1 MNDLETRAAQI
12 AVSLQ
17 KQNFV
22 KMSPITWTAVGGVFI
37 YLFLVFQGLVPP
49 AGVSWGFFVVTFIIK
64 ILACFAVLGGINL
77 VIFELWTRRQ
87 LKSASRVLAW
97 DGKSRE
103 LSERD
108 AMSSLL
114 ALLDFPHRFIFRFL
128 VQWVIGSFVIV
139 TALLVFY
146 RLPYSNILY
155 LSLGNMSIMCLMST
169 FHYFK
174 IKRVYEEPLRE
185 ALARFPNYFERQ
197 ELATRR
203 VGYGRK
209 IFIYIVVLVGST
221 AWLTT
226 HLSITGQIRASDM
239 QRDEFMSQRMNTFSS
254 GLEQALLRQASAI
267 ELEAKVD
274 ILLGGT
280 EVPAYLL
287 DGNGKNILN
296 RPMPDLHREIISRIP
311 AAKAGKVPLSFG
323 DIFRPGGFGQT
334 FGPRQDLVVRI
345 TDRVLHAYAAHGEY
359 ILTVDKVGQ
368 DATLV
373 TIKPQGKIS
382 LQQLGPILF
391 MFGLAL
397 LLSALF
403 AHFMQREIM
412 DPLDR
417 VIESSKAVAAGDLTA
432 SAPIMADDEM
442 GELATHHLRMVA
454 SIRAMVRQIAQA
466 ATAIESAAVQIADR
480 TQETSEGSQ
489 AQSVGVEETSAAIAE
504 MNQTIGNIAESVD
517 TLASS
522 AEQSSA
528 SILEM
533 SATNEEVAA
542 GAERLS
548 AAVEETTASI
558 QEMSA
563 SIRQVAENVS
573 SASGKAGEAASGMRQ
588 MRESLKQV
596 DRIASESSSI
606 ADQVTRDAESGEGA
620 VRMTI
625 QGIGRIQDTSREA
638 AEVIERLSRR
648 ARQIGRILTVIEEV
662 TEETNL
668 LALNAAI
675 IAAQAGE
682 HGRGFAVVADE
693 IKDLAERTQASTS
706 EITEQ
711 IRAVQDDAKNAVMA
725 VERGADSVGEG
736 MKLSEEAGTALRQIL
751 ESAQRSR
758 QQAKKIS
765 DSTQEQSRQA
775 DRTLSFFESIAVMI
789 DEINTATQEQSR
801 GSDQIILASEKMRDI
816 AMQVRKATREQAV
829 GSRQI
834 SQAIEHITHIT
845 NYINTSQ
852 SEQRKSAQ
860 QVLQAMSSIA
870 DIATRNVEGV
880 EKVSQAVGNLK
891 VMADNLKAM
900 IDSFRMEGNGDNH

>member
-1 MNDLETRAAQI
+1 MNDLETRAAEI
-12 AVSLQ
+12 AASLQ

-22 KMSPITWTAVGGVFI
+22 KMTPITLTAVGGVI
-37 YLFLVFQGLVPP
+37 LYLFLVFQGLMPP
-49 AGVSWGFFVVTFIIK
+49 QGVNWLFFVVVFISK
-64 ILACFAVLGGINL
+64 IIICFAVLGVTN
-77 VIFELWTRRQ
+77 VAIFEAWTNRQ
-87 LKSASRVLAW
+87 LKLAARVLAW
-97 DGKSRE
+97 DGKNRDLNDRE
-103 LSERD
+103 

-114 ALLDFPHRFIFRFL
+114 ALLDFPHQFIFRFL
-128 VQWVIGSFVIV
+128 IHWIIGSFVII
-139 TALLVFY
+139 TALLTFY

-185 ALARFPNYFERQ
+185 ALTRFPSYFSRQ
-197 ELATRR
+197 ELATKR

-209 IFIYIVVLVGST
+209 IFIYIVVLVGAT
-221 AWLTT
+221 TWLTT
-226 HLSITGQIRASDM
+226 HLSITGQIRSADM
-239 QRDEFMSQRMNTFSS
+239 QRDEFLGQRMSTFGS
-254 GLEQALLRQASAI
+254 GLDQALKRHASGI
-267 ELEAKVD
+267 ELQAKVD

-280 EVPAYLL
+280 ETPAYLL
-287 DGNGKNILN
+287 DNKGVNILN
-296 RPMPDLHREIISRIP
+296 NTIPPLDREIISRIP
-311 AAKAGKVPLSFG
+311 AVSPGLPLSFG
-323 DIFRPGGFGQT
+323 DLLRAGGIGKT
-334 FGPRQDLVVRI
+334 FGPFQDLIVRI
-345 TDRVLHAYAAHGEY
+345 TGRVLHAYADHGEY
-359 ILTVDKVGQ
+359 ILTVDPVGN
-368 DATLV
+368 DAVLV
-373 TIKPQGKIS
+373 TIKPQEKIS
-382 LQQLGPILF
+382 LQQMGPILT
-391 MFGLAL
+391 MFVLAL
-397 LLSALF
+397 VLSALF
-403 AHFMQREIM
+403 ARFMKQEIV

-442 GELATHHLRMVA
+442 GELATHHMRMVD
-454 SIRAMVRQIAQA
+454 SIRAMVGQIAQA
-466 ATAIESAAVQIADR
+466 ATGIEASSVQIADR
-480 TQETSEGSQ
+480 TAEMSEGSE

-517 TLASS
+517 TLATS

-528 SILEM
+528 SILQM
-533 SATNEEVAA
+533 SATNEEVAG

-563 SIRQVAENVS
+563 SIRQVAQNVDN
-573 SASGKAGEAASGMRQ
+573 ASGKAGEAATGMRL
-588 MRESLKQV
+588 MRESFKQV
-596 DRIASESSSI
+596 TRIAAESSMV
-606 ADQVTRDAESGEGA
+606 ADQVTRDADSGESA
-620 VRMTI
+620 VRLTI
-625 QGIGRIQDTSREA
+625 QGIGRIQESSREA

-693 IKDLAERTQASTS
+693 IKDLAERTQASTA

-711 IRAVQDDAKNAVMA
+711 IRAVQDDARNAVTVM
-725 VERGADSVGEG
+725 EHGASSVGDG
-736 MKLSEEAGTALRQIL
+736 MKLSEEAGKALHQII
-751 ESAQRSR
+751 ESAKRSR
-758 QQAKKIS
+758 VQAKKIS
-765 DSTQEQSRQA
+765 DSTDEQSRQA
-775 DRTLSFFESIAVMI
+775 DRTLSFFESIVVMI

-801 GSDQIILASEKMRDI
+801 GSDQIILASEKMRDV
-816 AMQVRKATREQAV
+816 AMQVRKATREQAI

-880 EKVSQAVGNLK
+880 DKVSQAVGNLK

-900 IDSFRMEGNGDNH
+900 IDSFRMGNGDK